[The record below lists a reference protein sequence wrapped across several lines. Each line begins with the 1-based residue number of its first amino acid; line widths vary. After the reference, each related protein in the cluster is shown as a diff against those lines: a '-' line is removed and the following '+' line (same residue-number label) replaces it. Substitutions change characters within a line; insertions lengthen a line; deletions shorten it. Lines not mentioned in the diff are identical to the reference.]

1 MNTAAV
7 NAIQVDGAPAVAP
20 PVFTGPSVF
29 ASTGQRLGV
38 DPGWSVGT
46 AQGPGAPGFGST
58 GQRLGV
64 DPGWSSGSG
73 V

>member
-1 MNTAAV
+1 MNITTINV
-7 NAIQVDGAPAVAP
+7 IPVDGAPAVAP
-20 PVFTGPSVF
+20 PVFTGPSYF

-46 AQGPGAPGFGST
+46 AQGASAPQFGST

-64 DPGWSSGSG
+64 DPGWSSGRG
-73 V
+73 A